1 MPIFSNSGG
10 GGGGVSGW
18 KMSPS
23 FILFYFTLPLYMVD
37 SPKVGQLLI
46 LSQFL
51 GKMKN
56 IARS

>member
-1 MPIFSNSGG
+1 MWTEGMCGNVDHPKRGLI
-10 GGGGVSGW
+10 
-18 KMSPS
+18 S
-23 FILFYFTLPLYMVD
+23 FLLGHFLYMVD